1 MAAQAEITYGP
12 EADMEAQSV
21 VYGPLY
27 LDIFKLMTVQPSG
40 TFKFDNVIKIN
51 ESFDI
56 IMGVRFRDVLSE
68 LQVKFIANVNV
79 LNMKTGNRAAPY
91 SVESVGTLPGGGVRS
106 TTIRWKLK
114 ATETGIFLMGGSM
127 GFPESRLFDFTLGWR
142 AGTEPPGHQWGPSLR
157 VANFYVYDPTE
168 LPQAEN

>member
-1 MAAQAEITYGP
+1 MAAEITFGR
-12 EADMEAQSV
+12 ETDVEAQSV
-21 VYGPLY
+21 IEGPLY

-40 TFKFDNVIKIN
+40 SLKFDNVIKVN

-56 IMGVRFRDVLSE
+56 IMQVRFRDVLSQ

-79 LNMKTGNRAAPY
+79 LNMKTGNLAIPY
-91 SVESVGTLPGGGVRS
+91 SVETVGTLPGGGVS
-106 TTIRWKLK
+106 TTIIRWKLK

-127 GFPESRLFDFTLGWR
+127 GFPESTLFDFTLGWQ

-157 VANFYVYDPTE
+157 VANFYVYDPE
-168 LPQAEN
+168 ALPK